1 MRYGE
6 STEEELGV
14 PRGFTV
20 LAVDAFQGLVS
31 PGQDGPGAQ
40 REGALKDGG
49 RAAEEGSE
57 EPKSSGEPPL
67 SFPATSLLSLSGP
80 HGDRTQRKV

>member
-1 MRYGE
+1 MA

-14 PRGFTV
+14 NKGFKV

-57 EPKSSGEPPL
+57 EPKSSGEPPRSL
-67 SFPATSLLSLSGP
+67 PAASSLSLSGP
-80 HGDRTQRKV
+80 HGDGMQRKV

>member
-1 MRYGE
+1 ME

-14 PRGFTV
+14 TRGFKV

-31 PGQDGPGAQ
+31 PGQDGPRAQ
-40 REGALKDGG
+40 REGTLKDGG
-49 RAAEEGSE
+49 TAAEEGSE

-67 SFPATSLLSLSGP
+67 SLPAASSLSLSGP